1 MRTKTVIKSI
11 FPSVVHAKKLN
22 KYEEAQWKD
31 ADQRDLSIPDDAVI
45 YFKEDNHFL
54 WSVCSYFVEYKNGK
68 VKGFW
73 L

>member
-1 MRTKTVIKSI
+1 MRTETVIKSI

-22 KYEEAQWKD
+22 KYREAEWKD
-31 ADQRDLSIPDDAVI
+31 ASESDLSIPDDATI
-45 YFKEDNHFL
+45 YFKESNHFF
-54 WSVCSYFVEYKNGK
+54 WSLCSYFVEYKNGM